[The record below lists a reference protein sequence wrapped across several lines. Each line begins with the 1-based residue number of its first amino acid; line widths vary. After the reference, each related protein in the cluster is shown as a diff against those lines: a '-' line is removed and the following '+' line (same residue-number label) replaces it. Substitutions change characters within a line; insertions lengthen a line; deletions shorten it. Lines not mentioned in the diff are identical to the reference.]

1 MNAFLSA
8 KVYICIM
15 SNLVTTWLSNY
26 KDMYCEPCTQSYT
39 RTAIFCQTWNS
50 EYHLITMDLF
60 EGGDNIELTSY

>member
-26 KDMYCEPCTQSYT
+26 KDMYCEPSLKAIHVLLFFVKHETQ
-39 RTAIFCQTWNS
+39 
-50 EYHLITMDLF
+50 
-60 EGGDNIELTSY
+60 NIIL